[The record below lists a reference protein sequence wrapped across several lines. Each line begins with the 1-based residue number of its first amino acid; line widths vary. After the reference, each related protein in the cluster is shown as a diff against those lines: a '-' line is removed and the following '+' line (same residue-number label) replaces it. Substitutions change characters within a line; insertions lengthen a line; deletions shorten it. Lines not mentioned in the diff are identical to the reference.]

1 MNRLLLLALVAA
13 SGAGALVASQV
24 VAGEPG
30 AVGGV
35 PSLARPEARVGLARE
50 QPGGGAASAAGSLR
64 VAGSGAAAGSQVGGS
79 QVGGSRVGG
88 PEGQRGAAPRLGTRW
103 RWPVR
108 PKPPV
113 LRPFRAPVSDYGAG
127 HRGLDLAVAA
137 GTQVRAVEGGLV
149 THAGVVAGRGTVTVA
164 HADGLSSTYEPLH
177 PAVAAGA
184 VVTVGDVIGTLRP
197 RDGPGHCGARACL
210 HLGARRGESY
220 LDPYP
225 LLAGGRLALLPL
237 G

>member
-13 SGAGALVASQV
+13 SGAGVLVASQV
-24 VAGEPG
+24 VAGGPG

-35 PSLARPEARVGLARE
+35 PSAARPDVPVARGGE
-50 QPGGGAASAAGSLR
+50 QPGGRPAATAGSLR
-64 VAGSGAAAGSQVGGS
+64 VAGSGAGGA
-79 QVGGSRVGG
+79 RAGG
-88 PEGQRGAAPRLGTRW
+88 PETEGAGAPRLGTRW

-108 PKPPV
+108 PSPPV
-113 LRPFRAPVSDYGAG
+113 LRPFRAPASDYGAG
-127 HRGLDLAVAA
+127 HRGLDLAATD

-184 VVTVGDVIGTLRP
+184 VVTVGDVIGTLRA

-210 HLGARRGESY
+210 HLGARRGDSY